1 MTRTS
6 SLQEVSAFDVHSA
19 GHIPV
24 LLEAFVEWIRIDPD
38 GRYVDAT
45 FGMGGHS
52 RAILARLSGQGRL
65 MALDRDPAAVEIG
78 NRLSKKDP
86 RFCMRHASFSD
97 LGWILEQC
105 GWDKVSGIG
114 FDLGVSSPQLDKAE
128 RGFSFQKP
136 GPLDMRM
143 DPTTGQPLASLL
155 RNIKEKELIRI
166 LREYGDERYAV
177 RIAKAILRLLRED
190 KPLTTRD
197 LENAI
202 FHAVPHSRRY
212 GGVHPA
218 TRSFQ
223 ALRIWVN
230 DEFGQLQTGL
240 STAMDHL
247 RTGGRLAAISF
258 HSGEDRR
265 VRDWI
270 ETRVHPCICPPDFP
284 VCTCGRKAS
293 MRWVHKKPIRPSS
306 EEIAGNPRSRSAR
319 LRIAEH
325 L

>member
-1 MTRTS
+1 MIKTS
-6 SLQEVSAFDVHSA
+6 SPQEVLAFDVHTT
-19 GHIPV
+19 GHTPV
-24 LLEAFVEWIRIDPD
+24 LLEAFVEGIRIDSD
-38 GRYVDAT
+38 GLYVDAT
-45 FGMGGHS
+45 FGAGGHS
-52 RAILARLSGQGRL
+52 RALLARLSGQGRL
-65 MALDRDPAAVEIG
+65 MAFDRDPPAVEIG
-78 NRLSKKDP
+78 NRLAKEDS
-86 RFCMRHASFSD
+86 RFRMWHASFSD
-97 LGWILEQC
+97 MGRILEQC

-128 RGFSFQKP
+128 RGFSFQEP

-143 DPTTGQPLASLL
+143 DPTSGQPLSSLL
-155 RNIKEKELIRI
+155 RNVKEKELIRI
-166 LREYGDERYAV
+166 LREYGDERYAA
-177 RIAKAILRLLRED
+177 RIAKAILRLRRED
-190 KPLTTRD
+190 KPMTTRD

-212 GGVHPA
+212 GGAHPA

-230 DEFGQLQTGL
+230 DEFRQLQAGL
-240 STAMDHL
+240 STAMDYL
-247 RTGGRLAAISF
+247 WTGGRLAVISF

-293 MRWVHKKPIRPSS
+293 MRWIQKKPIRPSP
-306 EEIAGNPRSRSAR
+306 EEIARNPRSRSAR